1 MDKLL
6 YELIPPPLKWSNVEV
21 SDWTEKILTLLDSE
35 KIRSIILPEVV
46 SETREEERTV
56 PLLEKVE
63 TLSFIDQL
71 LTLSPSLIP
80 IPNIITVH
88 RSEKQLLEW
97 VEQAYKKGIRHLILV
112 GGEKSTIQYR
122 GMPVTKAARAI
133 KPHFPDLILGGI
145 TIFTRKDEHKR
156 ILQKMESGIE
166 FFVSQII
173 YETANMKC
181 VLLNLAKLC
190 QKANYSLPRIY
201 LSLAP
206 AEKKSDIEFLQW
218 LGVEFPTALHS
229 YFIGEDDQSVESRVD
244 EMIDFVLEELKYF
257 ISRKHFNLGFNVE
270 QVMYHNQES
279 AENLIQHMKQRLK
292 GCL

>member
-6 YELIPPPLKWSNVEV
+6 YEVIPPPLKWTSEQVD
-21 SDWTEKILTLLDSE
+21 DWTKKVLDLLQTE
-35 KIRSIILPEVV
+35 EIRSINLPEVV

-56 PLLEKVE
+56 PLLEKLD
-63 TLSFIDQL
+63 TLTFIKRLQQ
-71 LTLSPSLIP
+71 LSPSLIP

-88 RSEKQLLEW
+88 RSKKEILEW
-97 VEQAYKKGIRHLILV
+97 VEKAYSLGVRQLILV
-112 GGEKSTIQYR
+112 GGEKSTIHYS
-122 GMPVTKAARAI
+122 GLSVTQAAETI
-133 KPHFPDLILGGI
+133 KLHYPDLILGGI
-145 TIFTRKDEHKR
+145 TIFTRKEEHR
-156 ILQKMESGIE
+156 RVLNKMESGIE

-190 QKANYSLPRIY
+190 QKARYSLPRIY

-206 AEKKSDIEFLQW
+206 AEKKADIEFLQW
-218 LGVEFPTALHS
+218 LGVEFPTALHA
-229 YFIGEDDQSVESRVD
+229 YFTAEDNQCVESRVD

-270 QVMYHNQES
+270 QVMYHNQKS
-279 AENLIQHMKQRLK
+279 AGNLIQHMKKRLK

>member
-6 YELIPPPLKWSNVEV
+6 YEVIPPPLKWSPEQVT
-21 SDWTEKILTLLDSE
+21 DWTEKILKLLQTE
-35 KIRSIILPEVV
+35 GIRSINLPEVV

-56 PLLEKVE
+56 PLLEKIN
-63 TLSFIDQL
+63 TLTFMEQL
-71 LTLSPSLIP
+71 LQSSSSLIP

-88 RSEKQLLEW
+88 RSEKELLEW
-97 VEQAYKKGIRHLILV
+97 VEKAYALGVRQLILV
-112 GGEKSTIQYR
+112 GGEKSTIRYP
-122 GMPVTKAARAI
+122 GLPVTQAAEAI
-133 KPHFPDLILGGI
+133 KLHYPDLVLGGI
-145 TIFTRKDEHKR
+145 TIFTRKGEHRR

-190 QKANYSLPRIY
+190 QKARYSLPRIY

-206 AEKKSDIEFLQW
+206 AEKKADIEFLQW
-218 LGVEFPTALHS
+218 LGVEFPTALHA
-229 YFIGEDDQSVESRVD
+229 YFTGGDDQCVESRVD

-279 AENLIQHMKQRLK
+279 AVNLIQHMKQRLK